1 MGKNIEFREY
11 KPSDRQSII
20 ILMETFN
27 KYIQSIDTE
36 HRTEYKEDST
46 EYFVDKMIKQSK
58 DKKGQI
64 LVACLNNK
72 LIGFISGYID
82 KQDEDEKM
90 EAKHVIPGVIGEL
103 FVDDNF
109 RGQKIGKQ
117 LLIKMESYLRNQGC
131 DIVRLA
137 VFAPNLMARDF
148 YKYSGYSERIL
159 YLSKKL

>member
-1 MGKNIEFREY
+1 MDKNIEFREY
-11 KPSDRQSII
+11 KDSDRQSIL

-36 HRTEYKEDST
+36 HRTEYKEGST

-64 LVACLNNK
+64 LVACLDNK
-72 LIGFISGYID
+72 LIGFISGYVD

-109 RGQKIGKQ
+109 RGRKIGKQ
-117 LLIKMESYLRNQGC
+117 LLIKMENYLRSQNCG
-131 DIVRLA
+131 IVRLA